1 MSLLED
7 AIKYGLSKLGYEE
20 LKGPQHEVI
29 KAYALGKDVF
39 LSSPTGSGKS
49 LCFEIAPYVLD
60 CVKRGFCEGEPNNI
74 ETVCVV
80 VAPLISLMQDQV
92 AALRQKHVT
101 AICVGPE
108 CSSADIEDVKNGKYN
123 LIFAS
128 PEALLRTHRDIF
140 RSQLKQCIGA
150 IFVDESHCIA
160 KW

>member
-1 MSLLED
+1 MEILED
-7 AIKYGLSKLGYEE
+7 AIKHGLSKLGYEE
-20 LKGPQHEVI
+20 LRGPQHEVI
-29 KAYALGKDVF
+29 KAYAIGKDVF
-39 LSSPTGSGKS
+39 LSAPTGSGKS

-60 CVKRGFCEGEPNNI
+60 CMKKGLQSNTI

-92 AALRQKHVT
+92 AALRQKNVA
-101 AICVGPE
+101 AICVGPD
-108 CSSADIEDVKNGKYN
+108 CSSRDIEDVKHGKYN

-140 RSQLKQCIGA
+140 RSNLKYRIGA

>member
-108 CSSADIEDVKNGKYN
+108 CSSADIEDVQEWEVQ
-123 LIFAS
+123 S
-128 PEALLRTHRDIF
+128 DICQPGSTTLYAQRYF
-140 RSQLKQCIGA
+140 QKSVETVHWSYIRG
-150 IFVDESHCIA
+150 
-160 KW
+160 